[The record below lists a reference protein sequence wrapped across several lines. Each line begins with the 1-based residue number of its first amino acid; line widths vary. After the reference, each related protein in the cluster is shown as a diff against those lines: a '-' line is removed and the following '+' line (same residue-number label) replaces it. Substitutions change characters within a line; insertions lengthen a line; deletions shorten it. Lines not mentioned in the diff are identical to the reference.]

1 MVKIRLTRLG
11 RHKSPFYRLVAVD
24 ARTPRDGDY
33 IELLGTLE
41 PFKGTTTFKKEAILK
56 WLSQG
61 AQPTD
66 TAKNILK
73 ENGIWKEFI
82 ELKDQ
87 AKHQKAIMPKKAKI
101 VKVVKKAKVKLSS
114 AKPIPNSELKAKIAA
129 NKIAAKTAKARRV
142 ALKKTAARKATTKK
156 ITSKSK

>member
-24 ARTPRDGDY
+24 SRTPRDGDY

-41 PFKGTTTFKKEAILK
+41 PFKGVTTFKKEAILK

-73 ENGIWKEFI
+73 ENGIWKEFT
-82 ELKDQ
+82 ELKDK
-87 AKHQKAIMPKKAKI
+87 AKHEKAIAPKKAKSA
-101 VKVVKKAKVKLSS
+101 KVVKKTKVKLSAS
-114 AKPIPNSELKAKIAA
+114 KPIPNSELKVKIAA
-129 NKIAAKTAKARRV
+129 KKIAAKTARARRV
-142 ALKKTAARKATTKK
+142 ALKKAITKK
-156 ITSKSK
+156 TTSKSK